1 MLQRR
6 QGNYLIANIL
16 LIKKD
21 IEKKK
26 QALED
31 EKSLIDERL
40 NARKNA
46 EDEAEKY
53 EELAEY
59 KKQLALISMDSTR
72 TKDAASLREKIAE
85 LEEEIGWDIAE
96 KEAENAQNEIQDQ
109 IDAYDEFETQ
119 GDEDLEDL
127 LSDANNFAEEVN
139 GVMKLNQDD
148 LFEWLKNNCQDYAN
162 SLTEAQQQ
170 TLYSWEDTYKKM
182 MGITD
187 TYWTEINDVL
197 SSKESFMN
205 FMMGSD
211 DYINSSED
219 MQAQLRYQYED
230 AYDKWIDALIDDW
243 SFSHS
248 DEWGDGGTT
257 STSGDGGSLSSK
269 LTDEEKTALAKKL
282 VSQLQS
288 TAGRP
293 WGILNTSGTG
303 AITTGSGE
311 NNKFAN
317 TASNTQMNLNNMV
330 QTIVQEKLKKNG
342 LKLVPY
348 ATVTPFAT
356 GGVADFTGPAWLDGS
371 ASKPERILNA
381 QQTASFDKLV
391 NVLDDMN
398 AAGFSFDDLR
408 KQMSGSKIS
417 LPNLAPSLGKD
428 AFNASVA
435 NVGTVNVTIEEA
447 EINDDRDYDEIA
459 QIVGQKFAKEISKQG
474 VNLARYNF

>member
-1 MLQRR
+1 M
-6 QGNYLIANIL
+6 

-40 NARKNA
+40 NARKEA

-85 LEEEIGWDIAE
+85 LEKEIGWDIAE

-139 GVMKLNQDD
+139 GVMKLNQDE
-148 LFEWLKNNCQDYAN
+148 LFEWLKNNCQEYAN
-162 SLTEAQQQ
+162 SLTEAQRQ

-187 TYWTEINDVL
+187 TYWTEIADVL

-243 SFSHS
+243 SFSHE
-248 DEWGDGGTT
+248 DNWGDGGTA
-257 STSGDGGSLSSK
+257 SGSGSGSSSSSK
-269 LTDEEKTALAKKL
+269 LTDTEKATLAKTL

-288 TAGRP
+288 TLGRP
-293 WGILNTSGTG
+293 WTILNPTEIGADRTSS
-303 AITTGSGE
+303 A
-311 NNKFAN
+311 
-317 TASNTQMNLNNMV
+317 NMV
-330 QTIVQEKLKKNG
+330 QNLKNG
-342 LKLVPY
+342 IQTIIQENLIKNNLK
-348 ATVTPFAT
+348 TVKAFAT
-356 GGVADFTGPAWLDGS
+356 GGLANFTGPAWLDGS

-381 QQTASFDKLV
+381 QQTASFDRLV
-391 NVLDDMN
+391 DVLDDMN

-408 KQMSGSKIS
+408 KQMSGGRIS

-447 EINDDRDYDEIA
+447 ELNDDRDYDEIA
-459 QIVGQKFAKEISKQG
+459 QIVGQKFAKEISRQG

>member
-1 MLQRR
+1 M
-6 QGNYLIANIL
+6 

-40 NARKNA
+40 NARKEA

-85 LEEEIGWDIAE
+85 LEKEIGWDIAE

-139 GVMKLNQDD
+139 GVMKLNQDE
-148 LFEWLKNNCQDYAN
+148 LFEWLKNNCQEYAN
-162 SLTEAQQQ
+162 SLTEAQRQ

-187 TYWTEINDVL
+187 TYWTEIADVL

-243 SFSHS
+243 SFSHE
-248 DEWGDGGTT
+248 DNWGDGGTA
-257 STSGDGGSLSSK
+257 SGSGSGSSSSSK
-269 LTDEEKTALAKKL
+269 LTDTEKATLAKTL

-288 TAGRP
+288 TLGRS
-293 WGILNTSGTG
+293 WTILNPTEIGADRTSS
-303 AITTGSGE
+303 A
-311 NNKFAN
+311 
-317 TASNTQMNLNNMV
+317 NMV
-330 QTIVQEKLKKNG
+330 QNLKNG
-342 LKLVPY
+342 IQTIIQENLIKNNPK
-348 ATVTPFAT
+348 TVKAFAT
-356 GGVADFTGPAWLDGS
+356 GGLANFTGPAWLDGS

-381 QQTASFDKLV
+381 QQTASFDRLV
-391 NVLDDMN
+391 DVLDDMN

-408 KQMSGSKIS
+408 KQMSGGRIS

-447 EINDDRDYDEIA
+447 ELNDNRDYDEIA
-459 QIVGQKFAKEISKQG
+459 QIVGQKFAKEISRQG

>member
-1 MLQRR
+1 M
-6 QGNYLIANIL
+6 

-40 NARKNA
+40 NARKSA

-257 STSGDGGSLSSK
+257 STSGDGGNLSSK

-288 TAGRP
+288 ATGRP

-303 AITTGSGE
+303 AYKYPDLSSYTKKTTE
-311 NNKFAN
+311 TN
-317 TASNTQMNLNNMV
+317 TTLSLL
-330 QTIVQEKLKKNG
+330 EKLGLSKTKK
-342 LKLVPY
+342 
-348 ATVTPFAT
+348 FAT
-356 GGVADFTGPAWLDGS
+356 GGIADFAGPAWLDGS
-371 ASKPERILNA
+371 ASKPERVLNA

>member
-1 MLQRR
+1 M
-6 QGNYLIANIL
+6 

-40 NARKNA
+40 NARKEA

-85 LEEEIGWDIAE
+85 LEKEIGWDIAE

-139 GVMKLNQDD
+139 GVMKLNQDE
-148 LFEWLKNNCQDYAN
+148 LFEWLKNNCQEYAN
-162 SLTEAQQQ
+162 SLTEAQRQ

-187 TYWTEINDVL
+187 TYWTEIADVL

-243 SFSHS
+243 SFSHE
-248 DEWGDGGTT
+248 DNWGDGGTA
-257 STSGDGGSLSSK
+257 SGSGSGSSSSSK
-269 LTDEEKTALAKKL
+269 LTDTEKATLAKTL

-288 TAGRP
+288 TLGRS
-293 WGILNTSGTG
+293 WTILNPTEIGADRTSS
-303 AITTGSGE
+303 A
-311 NNKFAN
+311 
-317 TASNTQMNLNNMV
+317 NMV
-330 QTIVQEKLKKNG
+330 QNLKNG
-342 LKLVPY
+342 IQTIIQENLIKNNPK
-348 ATVTPFAT
+348 TVKAFAT
-356 GGVADFTGPAWLDGS
+356 GGLANFTGPAWLDGS

-381 QQTASFDKLV
+381 QQTASFDRLV
-391 NVLDDMN
+391 DVLDDMN

-408 KQMSGSKIS
+408 KQMSGGRIS

-459 QIVGQKFAKEISKQG
+459 QIVGQKFAKEISRQG